1 MLWHENPKFLD
12 NFKKVAPTLK
22 RLYVTGGEPSIIQA
36 NTDMINH
43 LIEIGNKECHVSF
56 TTNLTTWNVDLY
68 EKLDFFDKS
77 EVQVSIDGYKESQ
90 EYIRYGS
97 KWEDINKNFRKLIEL
112 PEKVRVQIYTVFQIY
127 NIFETY
133 KLMRWL
139 ESLDVDRH
147 ISFYPIII
155 DQPIQLRAINLP
167 YDIRDRASN
176 LYRRYYDYGTY
187 KNSYLDLHGAANRII
202 SYLGTDWKPHESYG
216 KYVQGVKQSETN
228 QRRMFYQ
235 YTNFMDMVR
244 GHNFFDTFTEFEEL
258 KDEYDMSLSMR
269 LEVPN
274 WWMDD

>member
-1 MLWHENPKFLD
+1 M
-12 NFKKVAPTLK
+12 
-22 RLYVTGGEPSIIQA
+22 
-36 NTDMINH
+36 
-43 LIEIGNKECHVSF
+43 
-56 TTNLTTWNVDLY
+56 
-68 EKLDFFDKS
+68 
-77 EVQVSIDGYKESQ
+77 
-90 EYIRYGS
+90 
-97 KWEDINKNFRKLIEL
+97 IEL

-139 ESLDVDRH
+139 ESLDVNRH

-244 GHNFFDTFTEFEEL
+244 GHNFFETFAEFEEL